1 MTTETQTHSDPN
13 ARAVVGAHDLP
24 AGVDVPDVAPI
35 ARNGNR
41 RSPAEEARTLVASS
55 TSGTLGTLSEDGTP
69 WASLVT
75 YGVMADGSPVLCL
88 STLAEHARNLERNR
102 QASLM
107 IADPNHTGEVLAGG
121 RVTLA
126 GRVHRSDEHPDEASA
141 REAHLEAVPSAAMY
155 ADFNDFSFWV
165 LEVER
170 ARWVGGYGRM
180 DTAMADDYA
189 AAEPDPVE
197 PQALDAVEHLNADHS
212 DALLLMALASGAYPD
227 ASKASC
233 TRADRY
239 GLDLDLVTPDGPRAT
254 RVSFTEKI
262 TSPGGLRAATVDL
275 ARRAREKNLAP
286 TSA

>member
-1 MTTETQTHSDPN
+1 MPPETETHSDPHV
-13 ARAVVGAHDLP
+13 RAVAGPHDLP
-24 AGVDVPDVAPI
+24 AGVDAPDIAPL

-41 RSPAEEARTLVASS
+41 RSPAEEARTIVASN

-88 STLAEHARNLERNR
+88 STLAEHAGNLERSR

-107 IADPNHTGEVLAGG
+107 VADPHHTGEVLAGG

-126 GRVHRSDEHPDEASA
+126 GRVHRSDEHPDQASA

-155 ADFNDFSFWV
+155 ADFSDFSFWV

-180 DTAMADDYA
+180 DWTSGADYA
-189 AAEPDPVE
+189 AAEPDPVQA
-197 PQALDAVEHLNADHS
+197 QALDAVNHLNEDHS
-212 DALLLMALASGAYPD
+212 DALLLMALAFGGYAD
-227 ASKASC
+227 ASEARC
-233 TRADRY
+233 TQADRY

-262 TSPGGLRAATVDL
+262 NSPGGLRAATVDL
-275 ARRAREKNLAP
+275 ARRAREKNLTA
-286 TSA
+286 TAG